1 MKKTQQIRTI
11 RILTAVLVF
20 CVLVAAAAIAILLT
34 APRKPASPYFG
45 QHDPAAPNAYAFRLT
60 DHNGKPW
67 SLDEQRG
74 NVVLLNFGFTR
85 CPNICPTTLANL
97 AAVLRE
103 LPPEA
108 QARVR
113 VAFVSVD
120 ERDTPETLKNY
131 VPFFNERFIGLTG
144 NSGEIGTVA
153 RAYGA
158 SFRKAPPAGSD
169 KSDYLID
176 HSTYTTLI
184 DPEGKSRLLYRFE
197 QMPESKRIAA
207 DILRLLGMPGPQ

>member
-1 MKKTQQIRTI
+1 MKTTQQIRTI
-11 RILTAVLVF
+11 RILAAALVL
-20 CVLVAAAAIAILLT
+20 CVLVAAAAIAVLLSV
-34 APRKPASPYFG
+34 PRKPASPYFG
-45 QHDPAAPNAYAFRLT
+45 QHDPAAPKAYAFRLT
-60 DHNGKPW
+60 DHNGRPW
-67 SLDEQRG
+67 SLDDQRG
-74 NVVLLNFGFTR
+74 NIVLLNFGFTR

-120 ERDTPETLKNY
+120 ERDTPETLKSY

-144 NSGEIGTVA
+144 SSAEIGTVA

-169 KSDYLID
+169 PSDYLID

-184 DPEGKSRLLYRFE
+184 DPDGKALLLYRFE
-197 QMPESKRIAA
+197 QMPEAKKIAA
-207 DILRLLGMPGPQ
+207 DILRVLDMPSPK